1 MVTTYCG
8 ILTLHTLS
16 QKLLH
21 KKSKGAESGSL
32 IRLEHP
38 LSGHTVTQF
47 TLIRYWFW
55 PNHIL

>member
-47 TLIRYWFW
+47 TLIRY
-55 PNHIL
+55 